1 LPVVLIIWQFNSQVC
16 PPLMTSVRFLLLFV
30 WSVLALLGHSG
41 THALADWMGIC
52 CHVTPTA
59 TAVGADAGVRC
70 ACHRHATPHR
80 SSASHGSDA
89 DSKQNSSDTHD
100 PSNCRLCDWFLKFQP
115 ECFSPAAVSLVRCI
129 DWVPVFRVPEAIP
142 ARVCDASSRGPPHLA

>member
-1 LPVVLIIWQFNSQVC
+1 
-16 PPLMTSVRFLLLFV
+16 MTSVRFLLLFV

-41 THALADWMGIC
+41 THALADWLGIC

-70 ACHRHATPHR
+70 ACQRHATQRH
-80 SSASHGSDA
+80 STDA
-89 DSKQNSSDTHD
+89 HCPIPKSEQEPEDTHD

-115 ECFSPAAVSLVRCI
+115 EPCSAATVSLLHTV

-142 ARVCDASSRGPPHLA
+142 ARVCEAASRGPPEVV